1 MLGMNTITPMKAWM
15 SSATVDEQSALAKRA
30 GTSRGYLYQLAGG
43 HRQASA
49 DLGAAIERETRVM
62 HRASKGRLPIVYRTD
77 IVPACRACEFAQKC
91 LGERAVVSEFP
102 IVADQLELE
111 L

>member
-1 MLGMNTITPMKAWM
+1 MKTISIVKQWM
-15 SSATVDEQSALAKRA
+15 SLATPEEQQLLAERA

-49 DLGAAIERETRVM
+49 ELGAAIERETKVM
-62 HRASKGRLPIVYRTD
+62 ARASKGRLPAVYRTD
-77 IVPACRACEFAQKC
+77 IVSACRACEFAQKC

-102 IVADQLELE
+102 IVSPAQMEMGL
-111 L
+111 

>member
-1 MLGMNTITPMKAWM
+1 MAGMDTITPLKAWM
-15 SSATVDEQSALAKRA
+15 SSATVDEQSTLAKRA

-49 DLGAAIERETRVM
+49 DLGAVIERETRVM

-77 IVPACRACEFAQKC
+77 IVPACRACEFAQRC

>member
-1 MLGMNTITPMKAWM
+1 MPGMNTITPLKAWM
-15 SSATVDEQSALAKRA
+15 SSATVDEQDTLASRA
-30 GTSRGYLYQLAGG
+30 NTSRGYLYQLAGG

-49 DLGAAIERETRVM
+49 DLGAAIERETKVM
-62 HRASKGRLPIVYRTD
+62 ARASKGRLPIVYRTD

-102 IVADQLELE
+102 IVSGQLELAV
-111 L
+111 